1 MNAFADLDAETLE
14 KAEAADDDDA
24 GIVFCAAAG
33 DRMGVSIV
41 LEVIF
46 AVGDTD
52 ITDGNGRKC
61 CEGPVLRSGG
71 VREVSD
77 EIEETLV
84 EEGIVA

>member
-14 KAEAADDDDA
+14 EAEAAAADDDDDA

-41 LEVIF
+41 LVVIF

-52 ITDGNGRKC
+52 IRDGNG
-61 CEGPVLRSGG
+61 
-71 VREVSD
+71 
-77 EIEETLV
+77 
-84 EEGIVA
+84 